1 MTTHNEVHPCLTQL
15 SEIPPPA
22 QLHSSQYC
30 VLSFVPSN
38 DRDNRFE
45 RFRPSFLLLLLF
57 PSRHH
62 FVSLKASASSDEE
75 DEQMHMTAR
84 SLRCERTRRQ
94 QTDAQQLI
102 YMKQKE
108 SERFLSRAVRDVP
121 GTVCFALL
129 CLVLSVGLHSGW

>member
-22 QLHSSQYC
+22 QLHRSQYC
-30 VLSFVPSN
+30 ILSFVPSN

-62 FVSLKASASSDEE
+62 FVSLKASASSVEE
-75 DEQMHMTAR
+75 DEQDARDRR
-84 SLRCERTRRQ
+84 SLRHERTRRQ

-108 SERFLSRAVRDVP
+108 SERFSKPRR
-121 GTVCFALL
+121 
-129 CLVLSVGLHSGW
+129 